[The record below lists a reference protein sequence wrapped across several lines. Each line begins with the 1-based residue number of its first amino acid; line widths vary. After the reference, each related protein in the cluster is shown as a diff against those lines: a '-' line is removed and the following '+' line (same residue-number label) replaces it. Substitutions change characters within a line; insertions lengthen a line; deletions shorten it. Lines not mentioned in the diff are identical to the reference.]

1 MAKSPRLGSGER
13 DLAALLDQAVASHQT
28 GRLADAER
36 SYRQI
41 LNVRPNHA
49 EARHFLG
56 ILRFQQGRGAE
67 ALELIAAALKAKPN
81 YPEAH
86 YNRGNVL
93 AQLGRYEE
101 ALASYDDAL
110 ALHPDYVEAEQNRGN
125 ALLRLKRHGEA
136 IASFERVLARHPG
149 LVDAHNNLGTVL
161 KELGRLEDALQSY
174 DRALALRPGYVE
186 ALANRGHVL
195 LELGRHADALAS
207 YDAALALRSD
217 DVEALNGRGN
227 VLFARHQL
235 DDALAQYDRALAV
248 RPDHA
253 DALCN
258 RGRLMEEL
266 DRYDEALASY
276 ERALAAEPDHV
287 DALCL
292 RGGCLRSLN
301 RMEDAQAS
309 YQRVLALT
317 PDHAEARFAAC
328 MAELPVLYAD
338 EAEIGRC
345 RAAYAERL
353 EALCND
359 VDSGRVP
366 GLAKGVGSS
375 QPFFLAYQ
383 GLNDRALQARYGA
396 LVCRVM
402 AERYPSPA
410 LPEPPA
416 NDEPVRVG
424 FVSGYFRAHSVWK
437 IPLKGWITE
446 LDRKRFRVFGYHT
459 SGERDVVTDE
469 ASALCDR
476 FVRGPLSVE
485 GWRAAIAEDRPHV
498 LIYPEIGMN
507 PMAARLAAQRLAPVQ
522 CNSLGHPVTSGFPT
536 LDYYLSSD
544 PMEPPNGDNHYS
556 ERLIR
561 LPNISFY
568 YEPLPLPTVSVD
580 RAELGLRADAVVYWC
595 GQSLFKYLPQ
605 HDEIFARIAREVPG
619 CQFAFI
625 RYPRGDD
632 VTTLF
637 RRRLDRAFAAV
648 GLRAEDHCVFLPR
661 LSQERFIAATGQ
673 ADIFLDSLAWSG
685 NNSMLESLPHD
696 LPIVSMPGSTMRARH
711 GIGILKTMDVT
722 DAVAETVDGYVAAA
736 VRLGRDA
743 NWRTAL
749 KERIAA
755 NKHRVYRDR
764 SCIVTLEDFL
774 DRVARAPR
782 S

>member
-13 DLAALLDQAVASHQT
+13 DLAALLDQAVASHQS
-28 GRLADAER
+28 GRLSDAER
-36 SYRQI
+36 SYRKI

-56 ILRFQQGRGAE
+56 ILRFQQGRGTE
-67 ALELIAAALKAKPN
+67 ALELIAAALKTKPN

-101 ALASYDDAL
+101 ALASYGGAL

-195 LELGRHADALAS
+195 LELGHHADALAS

-276 ERALAAEPDHV
+276 DRALAAEPDHV

-309 YQRVLALT
+309 YQRVLALD
-317 PDHAEARFAAC
+317 PNHAEARFAAC

-345 RAAYAERL
+345 RAGYGERL
-353 EALCND
+353 EALCSD
-359 VDSGRVP
+359 VGSGRVS

-383 GLNDRALQARYGA
+383 GLNDRTLQERYGA

-402 AERYPSPA
+402 AERYPPPA

-416 NDEPVRVG
+416 GDEPVRVG

-459 SGERDVVTDE
+459 SGECDVVTDE

-476 FVRGPLSVE
+476 FVRGPLSVD
-485 GWRAAIAEDRPHV
+485 GWRAVIAEDRPHV

-522 CNSLGHPVTSGFPT
+522 CASWGHPDTSGFPT
-536 LDYYLSSD
+536 LDYYLSSEL
-544 PMEPPNGDNHYS
+544 MEPVQADSHYV
-556 ERLIR
+556 ERLVR
-561 LPNISFY
+561 LPNLSMY
-568 YEPLPLPTVSVD
+568 YEPLTVAPSTMS
-580 RAELGLRADAVVYWC
+580 RADLGLRADAVVYWC
-595 GQSLFKYLPQ
+595 GQSLYKYLPQ
-605 HDEIFARIAREVPG
+605 HDEIFARIARDVPNA
-619 CQFAFI
+619 QFAFI
-625 RYPRGDD
+625 RYPRGDS
-632 VTTLF
+632 VTALF
-637 RRRLDRAFAAV
+637 QQRLARAFNAA
-648 GLRAEDHCVFLPR
+648 GLKANDHCVILPR
-661 LSQERFIAATGQ
+661 LDQDRFIAATGC
-673 ADIFLDSLAWSG
+673 ADVFLDSLGWSG
-685 NNSMLESLPHD
+685 CNSMLESLPHD
-696 LPIVSMPGSTMRARH
+696 LPIVTMADELMRGRH
-711 GIGILKTMDVT
+711 GLAILTMMKLSDI
-722 DAVAETVDGYVAAA
+722 VADSVDGYVDAA
-736 VRLGRDA
+736 VRLSCDLV
-743 NWRTAL
+743 WRAAL
-749 KERIAA
+749 RERIAA

-764 SCIVTLEDFL
+764 SCIVALEDFL
-774 DRVARAPR
+774 DRVVRASR